1 MTKTQRRRRNEAKTD
16 YKSRFRLLKSSN
28 PRMVVRKSNRYILV
42 QIVLSEIAQDKI
54 FARVSSKEL
63 LEKGWPKEKT
73 GSLKSRAAAYL
84 AGFLLAKRL
93 KGEINECI
101 LDIGL
106 NRNVSGSRTYA
117 ALKGALDG
125 GLKISCNPEALP
137 SDEMISSDERIR
149 DLIKKIKDKIQ

>member
-93 KGEINECI
+93 KGEIF
-101 LDIGL
+101 
-106 NRNVSGSRTYA
+106 
-117 ALKGALDG
+117 
-125 GLKISCNPEALP
+125 
-137 SDEMISSDERIR
+137 
-149 DLIKKIKDKIQ
+149 